1 MITLSR
7 PMKSLL
13 LSRPVRLAFAMTMSV
28 CFYGIMHA
36 ESVQITSPVG
46 DWAMADEIVQKI
58 QLPQIPRRDFVI
70 TDFGAKPGTDNDARP
85 AIQAAIEKAAAEG
98 GGRVIIPAGLWVSRG
113 PVHLRS
119 KIDFHVADG
128 ATLLFGPNPA
138 DYLPTVHT
146 RWEGTEL
153 YSYSP
158 LIYAAHVEDVAIT
171 GKGTIDGNAQS
182 VFKSWIDDR
191 QKKDMDRLRRMGVDG
206 TPVEKRIFAEGSYL
220 RPPLI
225 QFFHAKRVLLEDY
238 TLLNSPFWVNH
249 LVYTDH
255 AIVRRIKVDSHH
267 HNNDGVDV
275 DSSRFVLIEDCH
287 FRTGDDSVVVKS
299 GRDRDGREIGRPSE
313 YVVVRNNDMGGEDG
327 IALGSEMS
335 GDVRHVFFTDNIL
348 RKGLSAIRF
357 KANLDRGGVVEHIRV
372 RNMTVESFD
381 TLFWFQLNYPGL
393 LGGGHPA
400 TYRDIVFENFTVE
413 RAGTVFDAH
422 APAEAPL
429 RGVIL
434 RNIAIKQ
441 ADKRFVLENVEDL
454 KLENVT
460 IAGERVSS
468 AKD

>member
-1 MITLSR
+1 MKTR
-7 PMKSLL
+7 PTSPLRL
-13 LSRPVRLAFAMTMSV
+13 LSLSLVAIAAFTTAVASAATT
-28 CFYGIMHA
+28 
-36 ESVQITSPVG
+36 ITSPTG
-46 DWAMADEIVQKI
+46 DWAMAEEIVKKI
-58 QLPQIPRRDFVI
+58 ELPRIPMRDFVI
-70 TDFGAKPGTDNDARP
+70 TDFGAKSGQKDDARP
-85 AIQAAIEKAAAEG
+85 AILAAIAKASSEG
-98 GGRVIIPAGLWVSRG
+98 GGRVVIPAGSWLSNG
-113 PVHLRS
+113 PIHLKS
-119 KIDFHVADG
+119 KIDFHVAEG
-128 ATLLFGPNPA
+128 ATLLFGPEPK
-138 DYLPTVHT
+138 DYLPAVLT

-158 LIYAAHVEDVAIT
+158 LIYAFEVHDVAIT
-171 GKGTIDGNAQS
+171 GKGTIDGNKQS
-182 VFKSWIDDR
+182 VFNTWIGET
-191 QKKDMDRLRRMGVDG
+191 QSADMNKLRKMGVDG
-206 TPVEKRIFAEGSYL
+206 TPATKRIFAEGSYL

-225 QFFHAKRVLLEDY
+225 QFFRAERVLLADY

-255 AIVRRIKVDSHH
+255 ATIRGIKVDSHQ

-275 DSSRFVLIEDCH
+275 DSSRFVLIENCH

-299 GRDRDGREIGRPSE
+299 GRDRDGREVGKPSE

-335 GDVRHVFFTDNIL
+335 GDVRHVFFDNNIL

-393 LGGGHPA
+393 LGGGHPS

-413 RAGTVFDAH
+413 RAGTIFDGS
-422 APAEAPL
+422 APAESPL
-429 RGVIL
+429 KGVVL
-434 RNIAIKQ
+434 RNITIKQ
-441 ADKRFVLENVEDL
+441 ADKTFVLENVENL

-460 IAGERVSS
+460 VAGKPLQLP
-468 AKD
+468 AK